1 VSAAAVYDRR
11 ELQVVLAIADPEW
24 KSLIR
29 FGLYIDQ
36 RLGDLSL
43 LTWENVDL
51 ERNEIRVVTKK
62 TDKRLTVPMAAP
74 RRRHVMTL
82 PGGETLSTPIH
93 PRAFKAVERQGRA
106 NSVSN
111 WFVDLL
117 AQAGLRSKQKHQ
129 GRGIGRAA
137 KNVGSG

>member
-74 RRRHVMTL
+74 RRGM
-82 PGGETLSTPIH
+82 
-93 PRAFKAVERQGRA
+93 
-106 NSVSN
+106 
-111 WFVDLL
+111 
-117 AQAGLRSKQKHQ
+117 
-129 GRGIGRAA
+129 
-137 KNVGSG
+137 